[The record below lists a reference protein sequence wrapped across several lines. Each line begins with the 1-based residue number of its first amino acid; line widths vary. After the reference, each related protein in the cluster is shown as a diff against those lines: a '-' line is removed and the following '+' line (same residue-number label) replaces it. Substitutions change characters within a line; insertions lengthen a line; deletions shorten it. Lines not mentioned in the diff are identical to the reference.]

1 MKFLGFVLLWI
12 GLATPLLG
20 QSISYSASEKPLTE
34 ILEDIS
40 DNYAVFFSYSVTE
53 LPTEPISIEVDN
65 TSLPVFLVQILSPYG
80 LSFEVVEGN
89 FIAIKPAEE
98 IGALLSFH
106 VIDSDTGDPIEL
118 VLARQLNSYKGT
130 YSDLDGYI
138 ELYINKP
145 SEYEV
150 ELSHLGYEA
159 QVFQALELYTSS
171 GNTIALDPKN
181 SELGSITVTEYLNTG
196 IIVNED
202 ASTVT
207 IRPQNMNVLPGL
219 SEPDALY
226 SLHALPGINAQD
238 ESASGLNIRGGSN
251 DQVSMYWDDIPLY
264 HTGHYFGLVS
274 ALIPS
279 SINSVNVYRSAI
291 PTQFGGATSGLLE
304 MRGPSF
310 LPRKA
315 SGDITSN
322 LTHANG
328 SISIPLKKHGFLFSG
343 RRSFTDVYQS
353 VTFDAFQDKLF
364 NASEFSRDGEPVAIG
379 GEEGDEVEKQELI
392 FWDFNGKWIWQPNYK
407 NQLSLSAFT
416 NGNKLDYR
424 TINEEE
430 ATADFQSHEVNTTGI
445 NLTWDR
451 FWSNRFETKISASIS
466 SYDLEYD
473 FLFQREIDP
482 AEFETDEQM
491 LKLDDHD
498 EEEEEDEEGE
508 EEEDEDE
515 DPFDGGFASGVD
527 SLSDRALRTNNIL
540 NTELRVINTL
550 LLGSSQLKF
559 GGQLN
564 ILDVDYTLSQVRTY
578 EDDFFDRT
586 KNSGIGYSLF
596 GNYIFG
602 AEWPFRIDAG
612 VRASRFE
619 FVDIYTI
626 DPQLNLSYS
635 PTNWLQLK
643 ASTGRYHQY
652 IRTLKN
658 FDNSISS
665 RTEEIW
671 YMSDKEDFPVLRSE
685 QISGGFVVQK
695 SGWLL
700 DVEAYSRRLNG
711 LISLNYN
718 FGGLET
724 DESSGEDIV
733 HGLDVLFR
741 KRINNYRAW
750 ISYSLVDAESFF
762 PDFEDE
768 RFPSFLD
775 QKHQLQ
781 VVQSLEIGN
790 FEFSTG
796 WTFKTG
802 APYTE
807 PKSEEVIE
815 VVEIDE
821 GETETE
827 TFFVIEWGETN
838 SKRLP
843 NYHRLD
849 FSVWYRVP
857 RTVSRSFKAEV
868 GLSFLNLYNRTN
880 ILNRYYYPDEIDSD
894 EEIEIVEEERY
905 LLGFTPNLNIK
916 ISF

>member
-1 MKFLGFVLLWI
+1 MKLLGFILLWI
-12 GLATPLLG
+12 GLATPLFG
-20 QSISYSASEKPLTE
+20 QSITYSANEKPLTE
-34 ILEDIS
+34 ILQDIS
-40 DNYAVFFSYSVTE
+40 DEYSVFFSYSVTE
-53 LPTEPISIEVDN
+53 IPTDPISVQADRTPLSN
-65 TSLPVFLVQILSPYG
+65 FLVEILSPYG
-80 LSFEVVEGN
+80 LSFEMVEGN

-98 IGALLSFH
+98 IGALLAFN
-106 VIDSDTGDPIEL
+106 VIDSDTGDPVEL

-145 SEYEV
+145 SQYEV
-150 ELSHLGYEA
+150 ELSHLGYES
-159 QVFQALELYTSS
+159 QTFQALELYTSS
-171 GNTIALDPKN
+171 SNTIELTPKS

-196 IIVNED
+196 IIVKED

-226 SLHALPGINAQD
+226 SLHALPGINSQD
-238 ESASGLNIRGGSN
+238 ESASGINVRGGSN
-251 DQVSMYWDDIPLY
+251 DQVSMYWDNIPMY

-279 SINSVNVYRSAI
+279 SINSVNVYRSSI

-310 LPRKA
+310 LPRKP

-322 LTHANG
+322 LTHASG
-328 SISIPLKKHGFLFSG
+328 SVAAPFKKHGFIFSG
-343 RRSFTDVYQS
+343 RRSFTDLYQS
-353 VTFDAFQDKLF
+353 RTFDAFQDKLF
-364 NASEFSRDGEPVAIG
+364 NASEFSRDGEPIVA
-379 GEEGDEVEKQELI
+379 EEGEGEEVEKQELV
-392 FWDFNGKWIWQPNYK
+392 FWDINGKWIWQPNYR
-407 NQLSLSAFT
+407 NQLSISAFS

-424 TINEEE
+424 TTNEGEE
-430 ATADFQSHEVNTTGI
+430 SARFQLHEVETTGV
-445 NLTWDR
+445 NFAWDR
-451 FWSNRFETKISASIS
+451 FWSDRFESKLSASIS

-473 FLFQREIDP
+473 FLLQREVDP
-482 AEFETDEQM
+482 AEFEEANEKT

-498 EEEEEDEEGE
+498 EDEEEDEED
-508 EEEDEDE
+508 EEED
-515 DPFDGGFASGVD
+515 PFNGGFASGVD
-527 SLSDRALRTNNIL
+527 SLSDRTIRTNSIF
-540 NTELRVINTL
+540 NTEIRTINTL
-550 LLGSSQLKF
+550 SLGNSQLKF
-559 GGQLN
+559 GGQIN
-564 ILDVDYTLSQVRTY
+564 ILDVDFSLSQVSTY
-578 EDDFFDRT
+578 EDDYSDKT
-586 KNSGIGYSLF
+586 NNSGIGYSVF

-602 AEWPFRIDAG
+602 VSESFRVDAG
-612 VRASRFE
+612 VRASRFG

-626 DPQLNLSYS
+626 DPQLNISYA

-671 YMSDKEDFPVLRSE
+671 YMSDKDDFPILRSE
-685 QISGGFVVQK
+685 QVSGGFVVQK

-700 DVEAYSRRLNG
+700 DVEAYSRKLSG

-718 FGGLET
+718 FGGLENE
-724 DESSGEDIV
+724 ESGGEDIV
-733 HGLDVLFR
+733 HGLDVLLR

-750 ISYSLVDAESFF
+750 VSYSLVDAQSFF

-781 VVQSLEIGN
+781 VVQSLEFGN

-807 PKSEEVIE
+807 PQNEEVIE
-815 VVEIDE
+815 VVEVDE

-827 TFFVIEWGETN
+827 TFFVIDWGETN

-849 FSVWYRVP
+849 ISAWYHVP
-857 RTVSRSFKAEV
+857 RSVSRSTNIEI
-868 GLSFLNLYNRTN
+868 GLSILNLYGRTN

-905 LLGFTPNLNIK
+905 LLGFTPNLNIRV
-916 ISF
+916 SF

>member
-1 MKFLGFVLLWI
+1 MKFLGLGLLWI
-12 GLATPLLG
+12 GLAIPLFG
-20 QSISYSASEKPLTE
+20 QSISYSANEKPLPE

-53 LPTEPISIEVDN
+53 IPAEPISIEVDN
-65 TSLPVFLVQILSPYG
+65 TSLSVFLVKILSPYG

-106 VIDSDTGDPIEL
+106 VIDSETGDPIEL

-138 ELYINKP
+138 ELYVNKP
-145 SEYEV
+145 SQYEV
-150 ELSHLGYEA
+150 ELTHLGYES
-159 QVFQALELYTSS
+159 QTFQALELYTSA
-171 GNTIALDPKN
+171 NTTIALTPKS

-196 IIVNED
+196 IIVKED

-274 ALIPS
+274 AVIPS

-304 MRGPSF
+304 MKGPTF
-310 LPRKA
+310 LPRKT
-315 SGDITSN
+315 SGDVNSN
-322 LTHANG
+322 LTHASG
-328 SISIPLKKHGFLFSG
+328 SIAVPFKKHGFLFSG
-343 RRSFTDVYQS
+343 RRSYTDIYQS
-353 VTFDAFQDKLF
+353 ATFDAFQDKLF
-364 NASEFSRDGEPVAIG
+364 NASEFSRDGQPIEIEDG
-379 GEEGDEVEKQELI
+379 EGDEVEKQELV
-392 FWDFNGKWIWQPNYK
+392 FWDFNGKWIWQPDYR
-407 NQLSLSAFT
+407 NQLSISVFT

-424 TINEEE
+424 TTNEGEQN
-430 ATADFQSHEVNTTGI
+430 AQFQFHEVNTAGI
-445 NLTWDR
+445 NLAWDR
-451 FWSNRFETKISASIS
+451 FWSDRFESRISASVS

-473 FLFQREIDP
+473 FLLQREVDP
-482 AEFETDEQM
+482 AEFEASEQ
-491 LKLDDHD
+491 LSKLDDHD
-498 EEEEEDEEGE
+498 EEDDEEEDEE
-508 EEEDEDE
+508 E

-540 NTELRVINTL
+540 NTEIRAINTL
-550 LLGSSQLKF
+550 SLGNNQLKF

-564 ILDVDYTLSQVRTY
+564 ILDVDFTLSQVSTY

-602 AEWPFRIDAG
+602 VGQPFRIDAG
-612 VRASRFE
+612 VRASRFG

-626 DPQLNLSYS
+626 DPQLNISYS

-685 QISGGFVVQK
+685 QISGGFVVQH

-700 DVEAYSRRLNG
+700 DAEAYSRRING

-718 FGGLET
+718 FGGLEL
-724 DESSGEDIV
+724 DDEESSGEDII
-733 HGLDVLFR
+733 HGLDVLLR

-781 VVQSLEIGN
+781 IVQSLEIGN

-807 PKSEEVIE
+807 PQNEEVIE
-815 VVEIDE
+815 VVEVDE

-849 FSVWYRVP
+849 FSIWYKVP
-857 RTVSRSFKAEV
+857 RTLSRSFNAEV
-868 GLSFLNLYNRTN
+868 GLSFLNLYDRTN
-880 ILNRYYYPDEIDSD
+880 ILNRFYYPDEIDSD

>member
-12 GLATPLLG
+12 GLATPLFG
-20 QSISYSASEKPLTE
+20 QSISYSATEKPLTE

-40 DNYAVFFSYSVTE
+40 DDYSLFFSYSVTE
-53 LPTEPISIEVDN
+53 LPDDLVSIQVEE
-65 TSLPVFLVQILSPYG
+65 TSLSIFLVKILSPYG

-98 IGALLSFH
+98 IGALLSFN

-145 SEYEV
+145 SQYEL
-150 ELSHLGYEA
+150 ELTHLGYES
-159 QVFQALELYTSS
+159 QIFQALELYTSA
-171 GNTIALDPKN
+171 NATISLIPKS

-196 IIVNED
+196 IIVKED

-226 SLHALPGINAQD
+226 SLHALPGINSQD
-238 ESASGLNIRGGSN
+238 ESASGINVRGGSN
-251 DQVSMYWDDIPLY
+251 DQVSMYWDNIPMY

-315 SGDITSN
+315 SGDINSN
-322 LTHANG
+322 LTHASG
-328 SISIPLKKHGFLFSG
+328 SIAIPFKKHGFIFSG
-343 RRSFTDVYQS
+343 RRSFTDIYQS
-353 VTFDAFQDKLF
+353 LTFDAFQDKLF
-364 NASEFSRDGEPVAIG
+364 NSSEFTRDGEPVAEN
-379 GEEGDEVEKQELI
+379 EEDEDEIEKQELV
-392 FWDFNGKWIWQPNYK
+392 FWDFNGKWIWQPNYR
-407 NQLSLSAFT
+407 NQLSISAFS
-416 NGNKLDYR
+416 NGNQLDYR
-424 TINEEE
+424 TTNASE
-430 ATADFQSHEVNTTGI
+430 ANAKFQFHKVNTTGV
-445 NLTWDR
+445 NLSWDR
-451 FWSNRFETKISASIS
+451 FWSNRFESNLSASVS
-466 SYDLEYD
+466 SYDLNYN
-473 FLFQREIDP
+473 FLNQREVDP
-482 AEFETDEQM
+482 NEFLEAQEQVS
-491 LKLDDHD
+491 KLDDHDEDEED
-498 EEEEEDEEGE
+498 EEEEEDE
-508 EEEDEDE
+508 EDE
-515 DPFDGGFASGVD
+515 DPFDGGFTSGVD
-527 SLSDRALRTNNIL
+527 SLSDRIIRTNSIL
-540 NTELRVINTL
+540 NTEIRMVNSLTL
-550 LLGSSQLKF
+550 GNSQLKF

-564 ILDVDYTLSQVRTY
+564 ILDVDFTLSQVSAF
-578 EDDFFDRT
+578 EDDYNDKT
-586 KNSGIGYSLF
+586 KNSGIGYSVF

-602 AEWPFRIDAG
+602 VGQPFRIDAG
-612 VRASRFE
+612 VRASRFG
-619 FVDIYTI
+619 FVDIYTV

-635 PTNWLQLK
+635 PTNWLQFK

-671 YMSDKEDFPVLRSE
+671 YMSDKDDFPILRSE
-685 QISGGFVVQK
+685 QISGGFVVQHD
-695 SGWLL
+695 GWLL

-718 FGGLET
+718 FGGLENE
-724 DESSGEDIV
+724 ESRGEDIV
-733 HGLDVLFR
+733 HGLDVLLR
-741 KRINNYRAW
+741 KRINDYRVW
-750 ISYSLVDAESFF
+750 VSYSLVDAESFF

-781 VVQSLEIGN
+781 LVQSLEIGN
-790 FEFSTG
+790 LELSAG

-807 PKSEEVIE
+807 PQNEEVIE
-815 VVEIDE
+815 VVEVDE

-827 TFFVIEWGETN
+827 TFFVIDWGETN

-849 FSVWYRVP
+849 VSAWYKVP
-857 RTVSRSFKAEV
+857 RTLSRSTNIEI
-868 GLSFLNLYNRTN
+868 GLSILNLYGRDN

-916 ISF
+916 VSF